1 MRVALGIEYD
11 GSGFCG
17 WQSQRSGRTV
27 QSCLEEAVS
36 RVADEPVKTT
46 CAGRT
51 DAGVHATGQV
61 VHFDTAAVRD
71 RKAWIRGA
79 NSHLPLDIRV
89 AWAREMEADFH
100 ARFAARQRHYRY
112 VILNQAH
119 GSALLA
125 NRVCRE
131 YADLDLCRMREAA
144 AYLLGEHDFT
154 SFRAVAC
161 QAKHP
166 VRTVYALDITRSGRF
181 VYLDVVANAFLHHMV
196 RCIAGVLLS
205 IARSEA
211 APDWTRELLDARDR
225 TAGGVTAPAA
235 GLYLVAVRYPSRF
248 DVPESGWLP
257 EYGQ

>member
-17 WQSQRSGRTV
+17 WQRQHSGRTV
-27 QSCLEEAVS
+27 QDCLEEAVTK
-36 RVADEPVKTT
+36 VADGPVTTT

-51 DAGVHATGQV
+51 DTGVHATGQV
-61 VHFDTAAVRD
+61 VHFDTVAVRD
-71 RKAWIRGA
+71 TKAWIMGV
-79 NSHLPLDIRV
+79 NSHLPLDIRITWV
-89 AWAREMEADFH
+89 HEMDTDFH

-112 VILNQAH
+112 IILNQAH
-119 GSALLA
+119 GSALLDK
-125 NRVCRE
+125 RVCRE
-131 YADLDLCRMREAA
+131 HADLDVCRMREAA
-144 AYLLGEHDFT
+144 AHLLGERDFT

-166 VRTVYALDITRSGRF
+166 VRTIYTLDITRTGRF
-181 VYLDVVANAFLHHMV
+181 IYLDIVANAFLHHMV

-205 IARSEA
+205 VGRNDAS
-211 APDWTRELLDARDR
+211 PDWTRELLDARDR

-235 GLYLVAVRYPSRF
+235 GLYLVAVRYPARF
-248 DVPESGWLP
+248 DVPTSGWLP

>member
-17 WQSQRSGRTV
+17 WQRQRSGRTV
-27 QSCLEEAVS
+27 QACLEEAVS
-36 RVADEPVKTT
+36 RVADEPVTAT

-51 DAGVHATGQV
+51 DTGVHATGQV
-61 VHFDTAAVRD
+61 VHFDTVSVRD
-71 RKAWIRGA
+71 RKAWVMGV
-79 NSHLPLDIRV
+79 NSHLPPDIRIT
-89 AWAREMEADFH
+89 WAREMGADFH

-112 VILNQAH
+112 VILNQVH

-131 YADLDLCRMREAA
+131 HADLDVCRMREAA

-166 VRTVYALDITRSGRF
+166 VRTIYTLDITRTGRF
-181 VYLDVVANAFLHHMV
+181 IYLDVVANAFLHHMV

-205 IARSEA
+205 VARNEA
-211 APDWTRELLDARDR
+211 SPEWARELLDVRDR

-235 GLYLVAVRYPSRF
+235 GLYLVAVRYPARF
-248 DVPESGWLP
+248 DLPTSGWLP